1 MKTIFNKKVKSLVQN
16 FVKIPIFSPI
26 FIKYCQYFSF
36 WLLTCGGSVGHNI
49 DLNSEFLLGTKIAH
63 VWEENESLVI
73 SICGLEASERGSYKK
88 AIKTG
93 HPVFACNLPSYQW
106 DWSKRLLYLFDS
118 IKAIKIGDGNE

>member
-1 MKTIFNKKVKSLVQN
+1 MT
-16 FVKIPIFSPI
+16 
-26 FIKYCQYFSF
+26 
-36 WLLTCGGSVGHNI
+36 WGGPAGHTF

-93 HPVFACNLPSYQW
+93 HPVCDDVENCYLNLSWEIEHPVV
-106 DWSKRLLYLFDS
+106 
-118 IKAIKIGDGNE
+118 

>member
-26 FIKYCQYFSF
+26 FIKYCQYFWF
-36 WLLTCGGSVGHNI
+36 WLLTWGGSVGHTI

-93 HPVFACNLPSYQW
+93 HPVESETVTDF
-106 DWSKRLLYLFDS
+106 
-118 IKAIKIGDGNE
+118 